1 MRQVSDGTIV
11 SALNK
16 PIEIRYW
23 TPYIGTIPSLKEP
36 GVIWSPM
43 PLVLTPQLPNPL
55 DAAYYI
61 YPDSTYS
68 VFTRS
73 LSEFSFTRVQDDLLI
88 SNPNKSLVI
97 GQKVNIA
104 YSGGSGEGKI
114 SYYSDDLSLCT
125 VDQRGTVTA
134 VASGECNI
142 YMVKESTDKY
152 LAVVSNSVTF
162 RVKES
167 NVERFKRNSL
177 RNWLIYEQVGEGYE
191 VKINL
196 STNYANAEAELQ
208 LRTYVLGRLVYL
220 KLADIKLDDM
230 GDALYKGEKAL
241 LEGTRLRLVMS
252 GSNIKFG
259 TAA

>member
-1 MRQVSDGTIV
+1 VH
-11 SALNK
+11 
-16 PIEIRYW
+16 E
-23 TPYIGTIPSLKEP
+23 
-36 GVIWSPM
+36 
-43 PLVLTPQLPNPL
+43 
-55 DAAYYI
+55 
-61 YPDSTYS
+61 
-68 VFTRS
+68 
-73 LSEFSFTRVQDDLLI
+73 DLLI
-88 SNPNKSLVI
+88 SNPNKSLVV
-97 GQKVNIA
+97 GQRVNIT

-114 SYYSDDLSLCT
+114 SYYSDDQNFCT

-134 VASGECNI
+134 VAPGECHI

-191 VKINL
+191 VRINL

-220 KLADIKLDDM
+220 KLADITLDDK